1 MAAGVVWFAGRQRK
15 VRRKRKPVTCR
26 RCGWTW
32 VPYGRAMPARCANQ
46 TCRSPYWSVLRRE
59 RPAEGQP

>member
-1 MAAGVVWFAGRQRK
+1 MAAGVARFPGRQRR

-32 VPYGRAMPARCANQ
+32 VPYGRAMPARCAHQ
-46 TCRSPYWSVLRRE
+46 TCRSPYWNVPRRQ
-59 RPAEGQP
+59 RPAEVQP